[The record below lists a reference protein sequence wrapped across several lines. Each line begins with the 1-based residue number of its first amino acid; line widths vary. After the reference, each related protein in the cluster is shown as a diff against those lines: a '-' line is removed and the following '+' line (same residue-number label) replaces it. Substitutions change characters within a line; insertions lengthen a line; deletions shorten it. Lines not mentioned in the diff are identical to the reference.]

1 MRWTTSWELE
11 NTAKTIAAI
20 PLRATSGKGV
30 ARSFFIA
37 THSARVLER
46 KILTQPAWTR
56 VLVTPRD
63 ATPQR
68 RVLVAVPNP
77 YAL

>member
-1 MRWTTSWELE
+1 MRWTISWELE
-11 NTAKTIAAI
+11 NAAKAIATI
-20 PLRATSGKGV
+20 PLRATSPKRV

-37 THSARVLER
+37 SRSVRVLER
-46 KILTQPAWTR
+46 LLPTQPAWAR
-56 VLVTPRD
+56 VLVTRND
-63 ATPQR
+63 VTPKR